1 MNFPTSGKP
10 RLARL
15 WISSRGIIPQKANIE
30 DVKKGFCEV
39 LDGRCCFTTSEALLL
54 PFTRINILHRPSQVW
69 QFSMWAV
76 PLFLCLLQS
85 FSCFYCDP
93 LSKANKVTVLLPL
106 LGNALLLAAETM
118 TQLLHRV
125 RLLSALQFNPGSTS
139 HLGFKPVKAKEAL
152 VFHAYV
158 QKYRITNLRRWQR
171 MSTAV
176 RWYSCLK
183 KREKVCEINKCMGG
197 WCWEK
202 KARVLPPSLHY
213 WPKKG

>member
-1 MNFPTSGKP
+1 M
-10 RLARL
+10 
-15 WISSRGIIPQKANIE
+15 
-30 DVKKGFCEV
+30 
-39 LDGRCCFTTSEALLL
+39 
-54 PFTRINILHRPSQVW
+54 
-69 QFSMWAV
+69 
-76 PLFLCLLQS
+76 
-85 FSCFYCDP
+85 
-93 LSKANKVTVLLPL
+93 LLPL

-183 KREKVCEINKCMGG
+183 KEKKSEINKCMGG

-202 KARVLPPSLHY
+202 RLEHFLLHFITDQRKASTIILSSYLSSLLIFREKKRVIISLDRDEQRTLQCTLLHNDHASLEATRTL
-213 WPKKG
+213 WMNHLALI